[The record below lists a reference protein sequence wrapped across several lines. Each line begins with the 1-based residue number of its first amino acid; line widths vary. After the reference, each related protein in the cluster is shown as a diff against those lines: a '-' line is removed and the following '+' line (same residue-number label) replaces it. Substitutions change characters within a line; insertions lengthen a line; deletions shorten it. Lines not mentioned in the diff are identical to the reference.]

1 MNLHDYILSN
11 ALADADPSV
20 IADAYIKEVLAL
32 DDPDLQVAALE
43 PSVRPHASRL
53 ASGIRRVIRSG
64 PAHTRDD
71 IQRADGGPAHHA
83 HDGQEDNG
91 GPARAPGDS
100 QGPHGGPALP
110 KWAQKNMDL
119 IRYCRI
125 HADDNY
131 FIPSAGRRRRL
142 ADITAP
148 EWESRA
154 TWLRQQAEG
163 VRKSSETADGYAALI
178 RAAGAD
184 TIGGVLEKVTV

>member
-32 DDPDLQVAALE
+32 DVPDLQVAALE

-64 PAHTRDD
+64 PAHGASGS
-71 IQRADGGPAHHA
+71 QESDGGPAHTHSDS
-83 HDGQEDNG
+83 HGDDG
-91 GPARAPGDS
+91 GPAHTPDDS
-100 QGPHGGPALP
+100 HAASGGPALP
-110 KWAQKNMDL
+110 SWAQKNLDL

-184 TIGGVLEKVTV
+184 TIGGVLEQVA